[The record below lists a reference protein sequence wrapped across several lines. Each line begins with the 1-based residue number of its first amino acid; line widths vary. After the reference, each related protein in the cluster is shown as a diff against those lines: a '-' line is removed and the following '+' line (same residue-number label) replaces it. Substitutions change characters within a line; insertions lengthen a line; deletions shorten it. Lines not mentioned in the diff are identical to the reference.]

1 MTPPPPPPPGSPTPP
16 VPPFDPASPHQQRPK
31 LRPIRG
37 FAAQGQGPDG
47 QQVPILGLAD
57 ARQVSEKVV
66 FTSPAVQAI
75 LPLMDGSRD
84 LDEIVTRV
92 GHGLTRAMM
101 EQLVAQLDDA
111 ALIEGPRFD
120 EVLRKSREDFD
131 AGPVLPPASS
141 AQFADALVDE
151 SHGGRASD
159 EQKAAQGPA
168 RVAEVFDR
176 WMAQTLRSVDNPSFD
191 RLPRAIVAPHIDYG
205 RGWMN
210 YAAVYGRMR
219 VCDRPDR
226 VVILGTNH
234 FGMGTGVV
242 GCDKG
247 FQTPLGVC
255 GLDAPLA
262 AALRASLG
270 DALFEHRFDHERE
283 HSVEL
288 QMMWVQHVFG
298 KDGAGHYPSVFGALV
313 HDPVVNNGQSY
324 DGTGVALDPFVQ
336 ALRAAIAGLPGTTLV
351 VSSADLSHCG
361 PAFGDPR
368 PLAGDDPE
376 VEQARNAIIRHDMQ
390 MLELVTQNKPGD
402 LVGAMA
408 WQQNHTRWCS
418 IGNICATLKTVEPK
432 DIKLLNYAAAMDQQG
447 LTMVSH
453 AAMAMW

>member
-1 MTPPPPPPPGSPTPP
+1 MSQTPPA
-16 VPPFDPASPHQQRPK
+16 VPPFDPAAAHQQRPK

-57 ARQVSEKVV
+57 ARQISEKVV

-84 LDEIVTRV
+84 LDQIVTQIGR
-92 GHGLTRAMM
+92 GLTRQMM

-111 ALIEGPRFD
+111 ALIEGPRF
-120 EVLRKSREDFD
+120 ETVLRKSRDEFD
-131 AGPVLPPASS
+131 ASAVLPPASS
-141 AQFADALVDE
+141 AQFADVVVD
-151 SHGGRASD
+151 SAYGGKATD
-159 EQKAAQGPA
+159 EQKAAEGA
-168 RVAEVFDR
+168 KRVAELFDK
-176 WMAQTLRSVDNPSFD
+176 WMAEVLKNVDNPSFD
-191 RLPRAIVAPHIDYG
+191 RLPKAIMAPHIDYG

-226 VVILGTNH
+226 VVVLGTNH

-247 FQTPLGVC
+247 YETPLGTC
-255 GLDAPLA
+255 ALDEAM
-262 AALRASLG
+262 ASAMRGRLG
-270 DALFEHRFDHERE
+270 DKLFENRYDHERE

-288 QMMWVQHVFG
+288 QMMWIQHIFG
-298 KDGAGHYPSVFGALV
+298 KDEAGNFPRVFGALV
-313 HDPVVNNGQSY
+313 HDPVVNNGHSY
-324 DGTGVALDPFVQ
+324 DGAGVAIDPFID
-336 ALRAAIAGLPGTTLV
+336 ALKSSIAGLPGRTLI

-361 PAFGDPR
+361 PAFGDQR
-368 PLAGDDPE
+368 PLAGNDPE
-376 VEQARNAIIRHDMQ
+376 VEQIRNGILQHDMQ
-390 MLELVTQNKPGD
+390 MLELVAQNKPSD
-402 LVGAMA
+402 LIGAMA

-418 IGNICATLKTVEPK
+418 IGNICATLRAVEPTE
-432 DIKLLNYAAAMDQQG
+432 IKLLNYAAAMDQQG
-447 LTMVSH
+447 VTLVSH